1 MGLYDTVKRIHAC
14 DNKCFPHI
22 DQFLPIFFVKV
33 PLTSI
38 IYGIMYKMLF
48 QTRKYVHAS
57 LQNYSHSTIEENT
70 IRVECFYSFGVASL
84 LVALEEVIL
93 GGPGIQSA
101 NTEDALANI
110 TRRGAH
116 LTTLGIPA

>member
-1 MGLYDTVKRIHAC
+1 MFSPYRSISPHFFSQGPTYLHNIWHYVQTVIS
-14 DNKCFPHI
+14 NKKIWTCI
-22 DQFLPIFFVKV
+22 
-33 PLTSI
+33 LT
-38 IYGIMYKMLF
+38 
-48 QTRKYVHAS
+48 
-57 LQNYSHSTIEENT
+57 NYSHSTIEENT

-116 LTTLGIPA
+116 LTTVGIPA